1 MKSEEEI
8 FNLLKENFKDKIKEL
23 VKQPVDHYIL
33 CDPLKINEISLFLLS
48 NEELLFDSLMN
59 LSGVD
64 DANGKST
71 STEGITTIEGGTLSV
86 YYHLESTKHRHVVVL
101 KVRTAD
107 RVNPAIDSVSDVWIT
122 AKYHERE
129 AYDLLGIHF
138 NNHTDLRRLFLEDGW
153 GFPLRKDY
161 VDEVRIVER

>member
-1 MKSEEEI
+1 MTNDELILVLTEKFPNATIAQGKQYVEMTVMAESLHETAV
-8 FNLLKENFKDKIKEL
+8 LLKQTEETSFD
-23 VKQPVDHYIL
+23 Y
-33 CDPLKINEISLFLLS
+33 LFCLT
-48 NEELLFDSLMN
+48 
-59 LSGVD
+59 GVD
-64 DANGKST
+64 YPENM
-71 STEGITTIEGGTLSV
+71 GII
-86 YYHLESTKHRHVVVL
+86 YHLESVKHRHVMVL

-107 RVNPAIDSVSDVWIT
+107 RINPAIDTVSDVWIT

-161 VDEVRIVER
+161 VDELRIVER

>member
-1 MKSEEEI
+1 MT
-8 FNLLKENFKDKIKEL
+8 
-23 VKQPVDHYIL
+23 
-33 CDPLKINEISLFLLS
+33 
-48 NEELLFDSLMN
+48 NEELKLVLTEKFPDAEVKQGSQYVEMTVKAASLLETARLLKQTAETSFDYLFCLT
-59 LSGVD
+59 GVD
-64 DANGKST
+64 YPENM
-71 STEGITTIEGGTLSV
+71 GIIC
-86 YYHLESTKHRHVVVL
+86 HLESIKHRHIMVL
-101 KVRTAD
+101 KARTAD
-107 RVNPAIDSVSDVWIT
+107 RVNPAIDTLSDVWIT

>member
-1 MKSEEEI
+1 MTNDELKTVLAARFPAAEI
-8 FNLLKENFKDKIKEL
+8 ISGFQYIEMTVKAEDLHETAVQLKQTDELFFDYLICLTGIDYPEN
-23 VKQPVDHYIL
+23 
-33 CDPLKINEISLFLLS
+33 
-48 NEELLFDSLMN
+48 M
-59 LSGVD
+59 
-64 DANGKST
+64 
-71 STEGITTIEGGTLSV
+71 GII
-86 YYHLESTKHRHVVVL
+86 YHLESIKHRHVMVL

-107 RVNPAIDSVSDVWIT
+107 RVNPAIDTVSDVWIT

-129 AYDLLGIHF
+129 VYDLLGVIF

>member
-1 MKSEEEI
+1 MTNDELKTVLTEQFPAAEI
-8 FNLLKENFKDKIKEL
+8 KQGFQYVEMTVNAEDLHAAADQLKHTDETSFDYLICLTGIDYPEN
-23 VKQPVDHYIL
+23 
-33 CDPLKINEISLFLLS
+33 
-48 NEELLFDSLMN
+48 M
-59 LSGVD
+59 
-64 DANGKST
+64 
-71 STEGITTIEGGTLSV
+71 GII
-86 YYHLESTKHRHVVVL
+86 YHLESIKHRHVMVL

-107 RVNPAIDSVSDVWIT
+107 RINPAIDTLSDVWIT

-129 AYDLLGIHF
+129 AYDLVGIHF

>member
-1 MKSEEEI
+1 MT
-8 FNLLKENFKDKIKEL
+8 
-23 VKQPVDHYIL
+23 
-33 CDPLKINEISLFLLS
+33 
-48 NEELLFDSLMN
+48 NEELNLVLTEKFPTSEVKQGSQYVEMTVTPQAFHATAAELKNDDDTSFDFLIC
-59 LSGVD
+59 LTGVD
-64 DANGKST
+64 YPENMAV
-71 STEGITTIEGGTLSV
+71 I
-86 YYHLESTKHRHVVVL
+86 YHLESIKHRHVMVL

-107 RVNPAIDSVSDVWIT
+107 RINPSIDTVSDVWIT

-129 AYDLLGIHF
+129 AYDLVGIHF

>member
-1 MKSEEEI
+1 MTNDELKSVLTERFPDAEVVQGVQYVEMTVKAES
-8 FNLLKENFKDKIKEL
+8 LHETAVQLKQTD
-23 VKQPVDHYIL
+23 
-33 CDPLKINEISLFLLS
+33 EISFDFLICLT
-48 NEELLFDSLMN
+48 
-59 LSGVD
+59 GVD
-64 DANGKST
+64 YPENMAV
-71 STEGITTIEGGTLSV
+71 I
-86 YYHLESTKHRHVVVL
+86 YHLESILHRHVMVL

-107 RVNPAIDSVSDVWIT
+107 RINPAIDTVSDIWIT

-129 AYDLLGIHF
+129 VYDLLGVHF

>member
-1 MKSEEEI
+1 MTNEQLISQLTERFPGATIVPGKQYVEMTVEAGSLHGIAVILKEEEE
-8 FNLLKENFKDKIKEL
+8 FSFD
-23 VKQPVDHYIL
+23 
-33 CDPLKINEISLFLLS
+33 FLICLT
-48 NEELLFDSLMN
+48 
-59 LSGVD
+59 GVD
-64 DANGKST
+64 YAENMAV
-71 STEGITTIEGGTLSV
+71 I
-86 YYHLESTKHRHVVVL
+86 YHLESILHRHMMVL

-107 RVNPAIDSVSDVWIT
+107 RVNPAIDTVSDVWIT

-129 AYDLLGIHF
+129 AYDLLGIIF

>member
-1 MKSEEEI
+1 MT
-8 FNLLKENFKDKIKEL
+8 
-23 VKQPVDHYIL
+23 
-33 CDPLKINEISLFLLS
+33 
-48 NEELLFDSLMN
+48 NEELKLVLTEKFPNAEVKQGNQYVEMTVLAASLLETATLLKQTEEISFDYLFCLT
-59 LSGVD
+59 GVD
-64 DANGKST
+64 YPENM
-71 STEGITTIEGGTLSV
+71 GII
-86 YYHLESTKHRHVVVL
+86 YHLESIKHRHVMVL
-101 KVRTAD
+101 KVRTDD
-107 RVNPAIDSVSDVWIT
+107 RVNPAIDTLSDVWIT

>member
-1 MKSEEEI
+1 MTNDELKTVLTERFPAAEI
-8 FNLLKENFKDKIKEL
+8 KQGIQYVEMTVKAEDLHETAVQLKQTDDIYFDYLICLTGIDYPEN
-23 VKQPVDHYIL
+23 
-33 CDPLKINEISLFLLS
+33 
-48 NEELLFDSLMN
+48 M
-59 LSGVD
+59 
-64 DANGKST
+64 
-71 STEGITTIEGGTLSV
+71 GII
-86 YYHLESTKHRHVVVL
+86 YHLESIKHRHVMVL

-107 RVNPAIDSVSDVWIT
+107 RVNPAIDTVSDVWIT

-129 AYDLLGIHF
+129 VYDLLGIHF

>member
-1 MKSEEEI
+1 MTNDELKTVLTERFPAAEI
-8 FNLLKENFKDKIKEL
+8 KQGFQYVEMIVKAEDLHETAVQLKNTDETSFD
-23 VKQPVDHYIL
+23 
-33 CDPLKINEISLFLLS
+33 FLICLT
-48 NEELLFDSLMN
+48 
-59 LSGVD
+59 GVD
-64 DANGKST
+64 YPENMAV
-71 STEGITTIEGGTLSV
+71 I
-86 YYHLESTKHRHVVVL
+86 YHLESILHRHMMVL

-107 RVNPAIDSVSDVWIT
+107 RVNPAIDTVSDVWIT

>member
-1 MKSEEEI
+1 MTNDE
-8 FNLLKENFKDKIKEL
+8 LKTVLAERFPEAAIISGNQYIEMT
-23 VKQPVDHYIL
+23 VKAEHLHEAAVQ
-33 CDPLKINEISLFLLS
+33 LKQSDDLS
-48 NEELLFDSLMN
+48 FDYLIC
-59 LSGVD
+59 LTGVD
-64 DANGKST
+64 YPENM
-71 STEGITTIEGGTLSV
+71 GII
-86 YYHLESTKHRHVVVL
+86 YHLESIEHRHVMVL

-107 RVNPAIDSVSDVWIT
+107 RINPAIDTLSDVWIA

-129 AYDLLGIHF
+129 VYDLLGVHF

>member
-1 MKSEEEI
+1 MT
-8 FNLLKENFKDKIKEL
+8 
-23 VKQPVDHYIL
+23 
-33 CDPLKINEISLFLLS
+33 
-48 NEELLFDSLMN
+48 NEELIAYLTGKFPEAEIKSGAQYPEMTVKAKDLHESAAQLKEIPELSFDYVFCLT
-59 LSGVD
+59 GVD
-64 DANGKST
+64 YAENM
-71 STEGITTIEGGTLSV
+71 GII
-86 YYHLESTKHRHVVVL
+86 YHLESVQHRHILVL

-107 RVNPAIDSVSDVWIT
+107 RVNPAIDTVSDVWIT

-161 VDEVRIVER
+161 VDEIRIVER

>member
-1 MKSEEEI
+1 MTNDELKTVLTERFPAAEI
-8 FNLLKENFKDKIKEL
+8 KQGIQYVEMTVKAEDLHETAVQLKQTDEIYFDYLICLTGIDYPEN
-23 VKQPVDHYIL
+23 
-33 CDPLKINEISLFLLS
+33 
-48 NEELLFDSLMN
+48 M
-59 LSGVD
+59 
-64 DANGKST
+64 
-71 STEGITTIEGGTLSV
+71 GII
-86 YYHLESTKHRHVVVL
+86 YHLESIKHRHVMVL

-107 RVNPAIDSVSDVWIT
+107 RVNPAIDTVSDVWIT

-129 AYDLLGIHF
+129 VYDLLGVHF

>member
-1 MKSEEEI
+1 MTNDELILVLTEKFPDATIAKGNQYVEMTVTAESLHETAQ
-8 FNLLKENFKDKIKEL
+8 LLKENETFSFD
-23 VKQPVDHYIL
+23 Y
-33 CDPLKINEISLFLLS
+33 LFCLT
-48 NEELLFDSLMN
+48 
-59 LSGVD
+59 GVD
-64 DANGKST
+64 YPENM
-71 STEGITTIEGGTLSV
+71 GII
-86 YYHLESTKHRHVVVL
+86 YHLESVKHRHVLVL

-107 RVNPAIDSVSDVWIT
+107 RVNPAIDTVSDVWIT

>member
-1 MKSEEEI
+1 MT
-8 FNLLKENFKDKIKEL
+8 
-23 VKQPVDHYIL
+23 
-33 CDPLKINEISLFLLS
+33 
-48 NEELLFDSLMN
+48 NEELNLVLTEKFPTSEVKQGSQYVEMTVTPDTLHATAIELKNDDNISFDFLIC
-59 LSGVD
+59 LTGVD
-64 DANGKST
+64 YPENMAV
-71 STEGITTIEGGTLSV
+71 I
-86 YYHLESTKHRHVVVL
+86 YHLESIKHRHVMVL

-107 RVNPAIDSVSDVWIT
+107 RINPSIDTVSDVWIT

-129 AYDLLGIHF
+129 AYDLVGIHF

>member
-1 MKSEEEI
+1 MT
-8 FNLLKENFKDKIKEL
+8 
-23 VKQPVDHYIL
+23 
-33 CDPLKINEISLFLLS
+33 
-48 NEELLFDSLMN
+48 NEELKLVLTEKFPDAEVKQGSQYVEMTVSAALLNKTAALLKQTEEISFDYLFCLT
-59 LSGVD
+59 GVD
-64 DANGKST
+64 YPENMGV
-71 STEGITTIEGGTLSV
+71 I
-86 YYHLESTKHRHVVVL
+86 YHLESTKHRHFVVL
-101 KVRTAD
+101 KVKTAD
-107 RVNPAIDSVSDVWIT
+107 RINPTIDTVSDVWIT